1 MRGPGSNDT
10 PVAMSTPRVQVL
22 VSKYHFSVKGTKV
35 LWRMTVSRAGAG
47 KIHEPGAS
55 SSIRK

>member
-1 MRGPGSNDT
+1 MRGPRSNAT

-22 VSKYHFSVKGTKV
+22 VSKYHFSVKEPRFFGE
-35 LWRMTVSRAGAG
+35 MTDSRAGAG
-47 KIHEPGAS
+47 KTHEPGAS